1 MTWYEDFARAHTGTF
16 PVNLIGDKRP
26 FWSKGWQGCP
36 NNCGKPVR
44 GVVHLIE
51 RIKYSDGVIVRGWY
65 CR

>member
-1 MTWYEDFARAHTGTF
+1 MRYELFARAHKGAFAVQLTKG
-16 PVNLIGDKRP
+16 PA

-51 RIKYSDGVIVRGWY
+51 RIKYSDGVVTRGWY